1 MERAAIAE
9 YQRIVNGML
18 PRLNRDTHMV
28 ICTVA
33 TYPEQIRGF
42 GHVKKRSKSL
52 AIAWREER
60 LGDLATLEQQRQVQ
74 AAA

>member
-1 MERAAIAE
+1 
-9 YQRIVNGML
+9 
-18 PRLNRDTHMV
+18 MV